1 MVFEAGTWEKVCT
14 DSAAHGGSTERVQ
27 TARAFVILLNS
38 LRNQGIFWNFRMV
51 HTFTA
56 VEDMIK
62 EEVQTLPQM
71 NVIHLNF
78 LYIIKIGT
86 QLQVWQRRDMVQVL
100 IYLYETV
107 FSKK

>member
-1 MVFEAGTWEKVCT
+1 
-14 DSAAHGGSTERVQ
+14 
-27 TARAFVILLNS
+27 
-38 LRNQGIFWNFRMV
+38 MV

-78 LYIIKIGT
+78 LSIIKNGT
-86 QLQVWQRRDMVQVL
+86 QLEVWRRRDMVQVL